1 MMRQAFLGHRKPHG
15 TPEIKLLETRHRYR
29 GIFWGRTMSDYLIVA
44 AFLLSCIFFLAGNQK
59 KYAAIGGWTLIVI
72 NLLSEVPAYLKAD
85 NFLYPVLAVAS
96 LPFLL
101 ITVRHL
107 LRDDP
112 VVLQLSKTAAV
123 AIIIYVPFAFIPVLR
138 DALVMTVVNQ
148 AFWIIQAL
156 GHHPQMPAW
165 NIIME
170 NGFANQIILGCTAIT
185 AIAIMTGVIAG
196 STKPHVET
204 GDDLHSSSL
213 VPLLYLL
220 NLLRVAIVFI
230 AVSDAWFWFLPNLT
244 GNTGF
249 RAADFFWAHNVFAEA
264 LAVAAL
270 LAITLGLSRMIPSLA
285 VFARRLIDLYTGD
298 MKAFF
303 GKGTDL

>member
-1 MMRQAFLGHRKPHG
+1 
-15 TPEIKLLETRHRYR
+15 
-29 GIFWGRTMSDYLIVA
+29 MSDFLILA
-44 AFLLSCIFFLAGNQK
+44 AFLLSCIFFLAGRQK
-59 KYAAIGGWTLIVI
+59 KYAAIGGWTLIII
-72 NLLSEVPAYLKAD
+72 NLLSEVPAYLTAD
-85 NFLYPVLAVAS
+85 NFLYPALAIAS

-107 LRDDP
+107 LQDDP

-148 AFWIIQAL
+148 AFWIIQVL

-170 NGFANQIILGCTAIT
+170 NGFANQIILGCTGIT
-185 AIAIMTGVIAG
+185 AIAIISGVIAG
-196 STKPHVET
+196 VPN
-204 GDDLHSSSL
+204 LSSKQGVPAFL
-213 VPLLYLL
+213 LVVPLLYLL

-230 AVSDAWFWFLPNLT
+230 AVSDAWFGFLPNLI

-264 LAVAAL
+264 LAVMAL

-285 VFARRLIDLYTGD
+285 VFARALADLYAGD
-298 MKAFF
+298 IMALFR
-303 GKGTDL
+303 KGSDL

>member
-1 MMRQAFLGHRKPHG
+1 
-15 TPEIKLLETRHRYR
+15 
-29 GIFWGRTMSDYLIVA
+29 MSDFLILA
-44 AFLLSCIFFLAGNQK
+44 AFLLSCIFFLAGQQK

-72 NLLSEVPAYLKAD
+72 NLFSEVPAYLKAD
-85 NFLYPVLAVAS
+85 NFLYPALALAS

-107 LRDDP
+107 LRNDP

-123 AIIIYVPFAFIPVLR
+123 AIMIYVPFAFVPVFR
-138 DALVMTVVNQ
+138 DALVMAVVNQ
-148 AFWIIQAL
+148 AFWIIQFL

-170 NGFANQIILGCTAIT
+170 NGFANQIILGCTGIT

-196 STKPHVET
+196 VPRLPWKQGVPAF
-204 GDDLHSSSL
+204 LIII
-213 VPLLYLL
+213 PLLYVL

-230 AVSDAWFWFLPNLT
+230 AVSDAWFWFLPDIT
-244 GNTGF
+244 GNSGF

-264 LAVAAL
+264 LAVMGL
-270 LAITLGLSRMIPSLA
+270 LAITFGLSRMIPALGI
-285 VFARRLIDLYTGD
+285 FARRLAALYTGD
-298 MKAFF
+298 IMAFF
-303 GKGTDL
+303 REGSGDWL

>member
-1 MMRQAFLGHRKPHG
+1 
-15 TPEIKLLETRHRYR
+15 
-29 GIFWGRTMSDYLIVA
+29 MSDYLIVA
-44 AFLLSCIFFLAGNQK
+44 AFLLSGIFFLAGQQK

-72 NLLSEVPAYLKAD
+72 NLFSEVPAYLKAD
-85 NFLYPVLAVAS
+85 NFLYPVLAIAS

-101 ITVRHL
+101 ITVRYL

-112 VVLQLSKTAAV
+112 VVLQLSKTSAV
-123 AIIIYVPFAFIPVLR
+123 ATMIYVPFSFVPVLR

-185 AIAIMTGVIAG
+185 AIAMMTGVIAG
-196 STKPHVET
+196 VRNISWKQGIPAFFII
-204 GDDLHSSSL
+204 

-230 AVSDAWFWFLPNLT
+230 AVSDTWFWFLPDLT

-264 LAVAAL
+264 LAVMAL
-270 LAITLGLSRMIPSLA
+270 LAITIGLSRMIPSLA
-285 VFARRLIDLYTGD
+285 VFARRLADLYTD
-298 MKAFF
+298 DVTAFF
-303 GKGTDL
+303 RKGSDLLVVIPVSADRDSGRCNV

>member
-1 MMRQAFLGHRKPHG
+1 
-15 TPEIKLLETRHRYR
+15 
-29 GIFWGRTMSDYLIVA
+29 MSDYLIVA
-44 AFLLSCIFFLAGNQK
+44 AFLLSCVFFLAGNQK
-59 KYAAIGGWTLIVI
+59 KYAATGGWTLIVI

-107 LRDDP
+107 LRNDP

-123 AIIIYVPFAFIPVLR
+123 AIIIYVPFAFVPGLR

-185 AIAIMTGVIAG
+185 AMAIMTGVIAG
-196 STKPHVET
+196 VPNLSWKQGMTAFVMV
-204 GDDLHSSSL
+204 

-230 AVSDAWFWFLPNLT
+230 AVSDAWFWFLPNFT
-244 GNTGF
+244 GNPGF

-285 VFARRLIDLYTGD
+285 VFARRLIGLYIGD

>member
-1 MMRQAFLGHRKPHG
+1 
-15 TPEIKLLETRHRYR
+15 
-29 GIFWGRTMSDYLIVA
+29 MSDYLIVA
-44 AFLLSCIFFLAGNQK
+44 AFLLSCVFFLAGNQK

-72 NLLSEVPAYLKAD
+72 NLLSEVPAYLEAD

-107 LRDDP
+107 LRNDP

-148 AFWIIQAL
+148 AFLIIQAL

-185 AIAIMTGVIAG
+185 AMAIMTGVIAG
-196 STKPHVET
+196 VPKPLMET
-204 GDDLHSSSL
+204 GHDCIPHGS
-213 VPLLYLL
+213 P
-220 NLLRVAIVFI
+220 
-230 AVSDAWFWFLPNLT
+230 AV
-244 GNTGF
+244 
-249 RAADFFWAHNVFAEA
+249 
-264 LAVAAL
+264 
-270 LAITLGLSRMIPSLA
+270 IPSQPPACRHRLYCS
-285 VFARRLIDLYTGD
+285 VRRLVLVSSQPYR
-298 MKAFF
+298 
-303 GKGTDL
+303 

>member
-1 MMRQAFLGHRKPHG
+1 
-15 TPEIKLLETRHRYR
+15 
-29 GIFWGRTMSDYLIVA
+29 MSTYLILA
-44 AFLLSCIFFLAGNQK
+44 AFLLFCIFFLAGQQK

-85 NFLYPVLAVAS
+85 NFLYPALAIAS

-101 ITVRHL
+101 ITVRHHL
-107 LRDDP
+107 QDNP
-112 VVLQLSKTAAV
+112 VILQLSKTAAV
-123 AIIIYVPFAFIPVLR
+123 ALLIYVPFSFVPVLR

-170 NGFANQIILGCTAIT
+170 NGFSNQIILGCTGIT
-185 AIAIMTGVIAG
+185 AMAIMTGVIAG
-196 STKPHVET
+196 IPN
-204 GDDLHSSSL
+204 HSWRWTVPAFL
-213 VPLLYLL
+213 MVVPLLYLL

-230 AVSDAWFWFLPNLT
+230 AVSDAWFWFLPNIT

-264 LAVAAL
+264 LAVMAL
-270 LAITLGLSRMIPSLA
+270 LAITLGLSRMNPSLA
-285 VFARRLIDLYTGD
+285 VFARQLADLYTGD
-298 MKAFF
+298 IMAFF